1 MIENTTKLIKYF
13 FLVIILL
20 VLLQPKSFD
29 SLNNK
34 DFEKLSTSSFT
45 SDSIDPYCQGLNY
58 KDYQQTKLANLT
70 DLEIN
75 FIDKTSWYKNIFSI
89 YQSNE
94 ILIFNKNKKKF
105 KAELIAYFKN
115 EISCNFTAEIRV
127 SGDYQDHLRIGDLS
141 TSLDVSLTTG
151 NIDGI
156 VKFKLFLPETRDGD
170 SEIIIST
177 IMRELNFLVPDTR
190 YINASINKQ
199 PEIVYVFQ
207 EKLSKEFLE
216 KHGIR
221 NSLIIET
228 SEEFFWENRI
238 LSNNNKPLLF
248 AKILNLSWVNLS
260 PYNQFIAIK
269 GLDKFNDLIF
279 KSNGSYLSYNFQ
291 QNQEIMLYDSAM
303 YAFDSVHGLGL
314 HNRKFYY
321 DNFENKLLPI
331 FYDSDTQILNRDL
344 NLINCEKTS
353 DIVFEETA
361 CRNHLFLGAKLL
373 LSKVNF
379 TSESIYF
386 QLLEENIEI
395 ERIKVENIYNKFI
408 SNLNNIS
415 KTKLIEKTLESQ
427 KINFINNEVQE
438 HKSKEIGFYFL
449 ELTTNKIIFCDYR
462 LVNCKSAYWETGSIE
477 NIILLDGTKYYFL
490 GSAEPNS
497 YFTNEQDEILMID
510 NNIKIKKFYGDSK
523 ISVIENIINIELSSN
538 SKILFYGEGVLENW
552 TINILGSDESSV
564 NIYRQDQNSL
574 TGCVTFY
581 NLVFKNINLNS
592 SISKCED
599 SINFLNTS
607 GNLNSVFI
615 ENSLFDGLDI
625 DFSNLFI
632 ENLTIINSNNDCLDI
647 SMSKVKIDKLISK
660 NCFDKG
666 LSIGEKSEIIIDEL
680 IVNNSNMGIGLKDSS
695 SLTIS
700 KYEGS
705 ENNSCIAMYRKKVE
719 FGPSQL
725 NIENK
730 ICEPIIS
737 DFIQSGQELNVKNRK

>member
-1 MIENTTKLIKYF
+1 MIEKTSKLIKYF
-13 FLVIILL
+13 FLFLLLILL
-20 VLLQPKSFD
+20 FQPKSFD
-29 SLNNK
+29 TLNNK
-34 DFEKLSTSSFT
+34 EFEKLSTSSYV
-45 SDSIDPYCQGLNY
+45 SDSIEPYCQGLNY
-58 KDYQQTKLANLT
+58 RDYQQTKLSNLT
-70 DLEIN
+70 GLEIN

-94 ILIFNKNKKKF
+94 ILIFDKNKKKY
-105 KAELIAYFKN
+105 KAEIIAYFKN
-115 EISCNFTAEIRV
+115 EISCNFMAEIRV
-127 SGDYQDHLRIGDLS
+127 SGDYQDHLRMSDLS

-156 VKFKLFLPETRDGD
+156 VKFKLFLPETRDGE

-177 IMRELNFLVPDTR
+177 IMKELNFLVPKTR
-190 YINASINKQ
+190 YISASINNQ
-199 PEIVYVFQ
+199 PEIVFVFQ
-207 EKLSKEFLE
+207 EKLSREFLE
-216 KHGIR
+216 KNGIR
-221 NSLIIET
+221 NSLLLET

-248 AKILNLSWVNLS
+248 AKILNLNWVNLS
-260 PYNQFIAIK
+260 PYNQNIAIE
-269 GLDKFNDLIF
+269 GLNKYNNLIF
-279 KSNGSYLSYNFQ
+279 KSNGSYLSYDFQ

-321 DNFENKLLPI
+321 DNFENKLVPV
-331 FYDSDTQILNRDL
+331 FYDSDTQILTRDL
-344 NLINCEKTS
+344 NLINCEKIS
-353 DIVFEETA
+353 DIAFEETA
-361 CRNHLFLGAKLL
+361 CRNHLFIGAKLL
-373 LSKVNF
+373 ISKVNF
-379 TSESIYF
+379 TSESIYL

-395 ERIKVENIYNKFI
+395 ERVKVENIFNKFI
-408 SNLNNIS
+408 SNLKNIS
-415 KTKLIEKTLESQ
+415 ETKLIEKNLEPE
-427 KINFINNEVQE
+427 KISFINNIIQE
-438 HKSKEIGFYFL
+438 DKSKEVGFYFL
-449 ELTTNKIIFCDYR
+449 ELATNKIKICDYN
-462 LVNCKSAYWETGSIE
+462 LVNCKLIDWETDSIE
-477 NIILLDGTKYYFL
+477 SSILIDETKYYFL
-490 GSAEPNS
+490 GSNEPNS
-497 YFTNEQDEILMID
+497 LLTNEEDKILTID
-510 NNIKIKKFYGDSK
+510 NNIKIKNFYGESN
-523 ISVIENIINIELSSN
+523 ISVTENIINIELKSD

-552 TINILGSDESSV
+552 TINIFGSDESSV

-632 ENLTIINSNNDCLDI
+632 ENLTIINSDNDCLDI

-680 IVNNSNMGIGLKDSS
+680 VVINSNMGIGIKDSS

-700 KYEGS
+700 KYEGT
-705 ENNSCIAMYRKKVE
+705 ENNLCIAMYRKKEE

-730 ICEPIIS
+730 ICEPILS
-737 DFIQSGQELNVKNRK
+737 DFIQRGQELNVKN

>member
-1 MIENTTKLIKYF
+1 MIEKTSKLIKYF
-13 FLVIILL
+13 FLFLLLILL
-20 VLLQPKSFD
+20 FQPKSFD
-29 SLNNK
+29 TLNNK
-34 DFEKLSTSSFT
+34 EFEKLSTSSYV
-45 SDSIDPYCQGLNY
+45 SDSIEPYCQGLNY
-58 KDYQQTKLANLT
+58 RDYQQTKLSNLT
-70 DLEIN
+70 GLEIN

-94 ILIFNKNKKKF
+94 ILIFDKNKKKY
-105 KAELIAYFKN
+105 KAEIIVYFKN
-115 EISCNFTAEIRV
+115 EISCNFMAEIRV
-127 SGDYQDHLRIGDLS
+127 SGDYQDHLRMSDLS

-156 VKFKLFLPETRDGD
+156 VKFKLFLPETRDGE

-177 IMRELNFLVPDTR
+177 IMKELNFLVPKTR
-190 YINASINKQ
+190 YISASINNQ
-199 PEIVYVFQ
+199 PEIVFVFQ
-207 EKLSKEFLE
+207 EKLSREFLE
-216 KHGIR
+216 KNGIR
-221 NSLIIET
+221 NSLLLET

-248 AKILNLSWVNLS
+248 AKILNLNWVNLS
-260 PYNQFIAIK
+260 PYNQNIAIE
-269 GLDKFNDLIF
+269 GLNKYNNLIF
-279 KSNGSYLSYNFQ
+279 KSNGSYLSYDFQ
-291 QNQEIMLYDSAM
+291 QNQEILLYDSAM

-321 DNFENKLLPI
+321 DNFENKLVPV
-331 FYDSDTQILNRDL
+331 FYDSDTQILTRDL
-344 NLINCEKTS
+344 NLINCEKIS
-353 DIVFEETA
+353 DIAFEETA
-361 CRNHLFLGAKLL
+361 CRNHLFIGAKLL
-373 LSKVNF
+373 ISKVNF
-379 TSESIYF
+379 TSESIYL

-395 ERIKVENIYNKFI
+395 ERVKVENIFNKFI
-408 SNLNNIS
+408 SNLKNIS
-415 KTKLIEKTLESQ
+415 ETKLIEKNLEPE
-427 KINFINNEVQE
+427 KISFINNIIQE
-438 HKSKEIGFYFL
+438 DKSKEVGFYFL
-449 ELTTNKIIFCDYR
+449 ELATNKIKICDYN
-462 LVNCKSAYWETGSIE
+462 LVNCKLIDWETDSIE
-477 NIILLDGTKYYFL
+477 SSILIDETKYYFL
-490 GSAEPNS
+490 GSNEPNS
-497 YFTNEQDEILMID
+497 LLTNEEDKILTID
-510 NNIKIKKFYGDSK
+510 NNIKIKNFYGESN
-523 ISVIENIINIELSSN
+523 ISVTENIINIELKSD

-552 TINILGSDESSV
+552 TINIFGSDESSV

-632 ENLTIINSNNDCLDI
+632 ENLTIINSDNDCLDI

-680 IVNNSNMGIGLKDSS
+680 VVINSNMGIGIKDSS

-700 KYEGS
+700 KYEGT
-705 ENNSCIAMYRKKVE
+705 ENNLCIAMYRKKEE

-730 ICEPIIS
+730 ICEPILS
-737 DFIQSGQELNVKNRK
+737 DFIQRGQELNVKN

>member
-1 MIENTTKLIKYF
+1 MIEKTSKLIKYF
-13 FLVIILL
+13 FLFLLLILL
-20 VLLQPKSFD
+20 FQPKSFD
-29 SLNNK
+29 TLNNK
-34 DFEKLSTSSFT
+34 EFEKLSTSSYV
-45 SDSIDPYCQGLNY
+45 SDSIEPYCQGLNY
-58 KDYQQTKLANLT
+58 RDYQQTKLSNLT
-70 DLEIN
+70 GLEIN

-94 ILIFNKNKKKF
+94 ILIFDKNKKKY
-105 KAELIAYFKN
+105 KAEIIVYFKN
-115 EISCNFTAEIRV
+115 EISCNFMAEIRV
-127 SGDYQDHLRIGDLS
+127 SGDYQDHLRMSDLS

-156 VKFKLFLPETRDGD
+156 VKFKLFLPETRDGE

-177 IMRELNFLVPDTR
+177 IMKELNFLVPKTR
-190 YINASINKQ
+190 YISASINNQ
-199 PEIVYVFQ
+199 PEIVFVFQ
-207 EKLSKEFLE
+207 EKLSREFLE
-216 KHGIR
+216 KNGIR
-221 NSLIIET
+221 NSLLLET

-248 AKILNLSWVNLS
+248 AKILNLNWVNLS
-260 PYNQFIAIK
+260 PYNQNIAIE
-269 GLDKFNDLIF
+269 GLNKYNNLIF
-279 KSNGSYLSYNFQ
+279 KSNGSYLSYDFQ
-291 QNQEIMLYDSAM
+291 QNQEILLYDSAM

-321 DNFENKLLPI
+321 DNFENKLVPV
-331 FYDSDTQILNRDL
+331 FYDSDTQILTRDL
-344 NLINCEKTS
+344 NLINCEKIS
-353 DIVFEETA
+353 DIAFEETA
-361 CRNHLFLGAKLL
+361 CRNHLFIGAKLL
-373 LSKVNF
+373 ISKVNF
-379 TSESIYF
+379 TSESIYL

-395 ERIKVENIYNKFI
+395 ERVKVENIFNKFI
-408 SNLNNIS
+408 SNLKNIS
-415 KTKLIEKTLESQ
+415 ETKLIEKNLEPE
-427 KINFINNEVQE
+427 KISFINNIIQE
-438 HKSKEIGFYFL
+438 DKSKEVGFYFL
-449 ELTTNKIIFCDYR
+449 ELATNKIKICDYN
-462 LVNCKSAYWETGSIE
+462 LVNCKLIDWETDSIE
-477 NIILLDGTKYYFL
+477 SSILIDETKYYFL
-490 GSAEPNS
+490 GSNEPNS
-497 YFTNEQDEILMID
+497 LLTNEEDKILTID
-510 NNIKIKKFYGDSK
+510 NNIKIKNFYGESN
-523 ISVIENIINIELSSN
+523 ISVTENIINIELKSD

-552 TINILGSDESSV
+552 TINIFGSDESSV

-599 SINFLNTS
+599 SIYFLNTS

-632 ENLTIINSNNDCLDI
+632 ENLTIINSDNDCLDI

-680 IVNNSNMGIGLKDSS
+680 VVINSNMGIGIKDSS

-700 KYEGS
+700 KYEGT
-705 ENNSCIAMYRKKVE
+705 ENNLCIAMYRKKEE

-730 ICEPIIS
+730 ICEPILS
-737 DFIQSGQELNVKNRK
+737 DFIQRGQELNVKN

>member
-1 MIENTTKLIKYF
+1 MIEKTSKLIKYF
-13 FLVIILL
+13 FLFLLLILL
-20 VLLQPKSFD
+20 FQPKSFD
-29 SLNNK
+29 TLNNK
-34 DFEKLSTSSFT
+34 EFEKLSTSSYV
-45 SDSIDPYCQGLNY
+45 SDSIEPYCQGLNY
-58 KDYQQTKLANLT
+58 RDYQQTKLSNLT
-70 DLEIN
+70 GLEIN

-94 ILIFNKNKKKF
+94 ILIFDKNKKKY
-105 KAELIAYFKN
+105 KAEIIAYFKN
-115 EISCNFTAEIRV
+115 EISCNFMAEIRV
-127 SGDYQDHLRIGDLS
+127 SGDYQDHLRMSDLS

-156 VKFKLFLPETRDGD
+156 VKFKLFLPETRDGE

-177 IMRELNFLVPDTR
+177 IMKELNFLVPKTR
-190 YINASINKQ
+190 YISASINNQ
-199 PEIVYVFQ
+199 PEIVFVFQ
-207 EKLSKEFLE
+207 EKLSREFLE
-216 KHGIR
+216 KNGIR
-221 NSLIIET
+221 NSLLLET

-248 AKILNLSWVNLS
+248 AKILNLNWVNLS
-260 PYNQFIAIK
+260 PYNQNIAIE
-269 GLDKFNDLIF
+269 GLNKYNNLIF
-279 KSNGSYLSYNFQ
+279 KSNGSYLSYDFQ
-291 QNQEIMLYDSAM
+291 QNQEILLYDSAM

-321 DNFENKLLPI
+321 DNFENKLVPV
-331 FYDSDTQILNRDL
+331 FYDSDTQILTRDL
-344 NLINCEKTS
+344 NLINCEKIS
-353 DIVFEETA
+353 DIAFEETA
-361 CRNHLFLGAKLL
+361 CRNHLFIGAKLL
-373 LSKVNF
+373 ISKVNF
-379 TSESIYF
+379 TSESIYL

-395 ERIKVENIYNKFI
+395 ERVKVENIFNKFI
-408 SNLNNIS
+408 SNLKNIS
-415 KTKLIEKTLESQ
+415 ETKLIEKNLEPE
-427 KINFINNEVQE
+427 KISFINNIIQE
-438 HKSKEIGFYFL
+438 DKSKEVGFYFL
-449 ELTTNKIIFCDYR
+449 ELATNKIKICDYN
-462 LVNCKSAYWETGSIE
+462 LVNCKLIDWETDSIE
-477 NIILLDGTKYYFL
+477 SSILIDETKYYFL
-490 GSAEPNS
+490 GSNEPNS
-497 YFTNEQDEILMID
+497 LLTNEEDKILTID
-510 NNIKIKKFYGDSK
+510 NNIKIKNFYGESN
-523 ISVIENIINIELSSN
+523 ISVTENIINIELKSD

-552 TINILGSDESSV
+552 TINIFGSDESSV

-632 ENLTIINSNNDCLDI
+632 ENLTIINSDNDCLDI

-680 IVNNSNMGIGLKDSS
+680 VVINSNMGIGIKDSS

-700 KYEGS
+700 KYEGT
-705 ENNSCIAMYRKKVE
+705 ENNLCIAMYRKKEE

-730 ICEPIIS
+730 ICEPILS
-737 DFIQSGQELNVKNRK
+737 DFIQRGQELNVKN